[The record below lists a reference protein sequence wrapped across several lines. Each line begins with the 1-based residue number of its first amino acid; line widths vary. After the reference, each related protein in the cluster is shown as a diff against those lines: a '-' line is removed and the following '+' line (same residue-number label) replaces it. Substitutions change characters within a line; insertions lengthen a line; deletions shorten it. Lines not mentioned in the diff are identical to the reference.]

1 MKKFWKKENEEIE
14 TKPIAENPQYN
25 SEMEKD
31 MENKE
36 EKIKNKKFF
45 LWIAANKKKV
55 ACIAVACVFGLTA
68 LGYGGYQAIVSDA
81 DSSNT
86 AKEKT
91 VTIVDEKTGEE
102 KVVDADSEAAK
113 EAKAEGNVIKSSN
126 SEKATKATSSNKS
139 ASSNKSSSSSNKG
152 TSSSGG
158 SSANKPTTH
167 THSWVAQYSTRTVTK
182 YRTET
187 IEIRKCSD
195 CGMENPSSSHLESEL
210 LNGGSGGWYSSTKTQ
225 SVPYQTTE
233 KYVSGYRCSCGATK

>member
-1 MKKFWKKENEEIE
+1 MRSNEIE
-14 TKPIAENPQYN
+14 MKAKI
-25 SEMEKD
+25 
-31 MENKE
+31 KE
-36 EKIKNKKFF
+36 FVQKNKKKAIVVLF
-45 LWIAANKKKV
+45 L
-55 ACIAVACVFGLTA
+55 CVFGLTA
-68 LGYGGYQAIVSDA
+68 VGYGGYQAVVSDA
-81 DSSNT
+81 VSGNT

-91 VTIVDEKTGEE
+91 VTIVDKETGEK
-102 KVVDADSEAAK
+102 KVVDKDSKVAK
-113 EAKAEGNVIKSSN
+113 EAEKNGDVVKENKSA
-126 SEKATKATSSNKS
+126 SEKATKATSSKKT
-139 ASSNKSSSSSNKG
+139 ASSSSPNKS